1 MMGIPSVLGLLKV
14 YSVEFVVDYFDR
26 SRNFYINNMG
36 FQETH
41 CSTPAWENRFNTK
54 AFYFSA
60 NDIKIMV
67 SAPLSHHSYTA
78 QYLKI
83 LCPGIRK
90 VTFLVKNLNHTIE
103 YLKNHH
109 ATFIHDVLEIESGHS
124 QHRFI
129 TIATPIGFL
138 EFTFL
143 EIEGDEDEIPMFDH
157 IPSDKTQKVT
167 YQSIDHMTINARTIF
182 PICYFLEHVLDFKK
196 FWSVAFHTPDYQSG
210 KKGTGLT
217 SQVMYDP
224 GSMVKFATNEPLY
237 PHFNASQIQTFVER
251 NHGAGIQHLALSVER
266 LLDTIETLR
275 SRGVEFL
282 TTPDEYYDLLPERL
296 AKQNVSNLKE
306 DIDDLKKQGI
316 LVDGKDDKYLLQIFL
331 KDASG
336 LYHEEHAG
344 PFFYEIIQRCG
355 HPGFG
360 EGNFRAL
367 FEAIELQESSQ

>member
-1 MMGIPSVLGLLKV
+1 MDNPSVLGIQKV
-14 YSVEFVVDYFDR
+14 YSVEFVVDNFDR
-26 SRNFYINNMG
+26 SRNFYIDNMG

-41 CSTPAWENRFNTK
+41 CSTPAWEDRFK
-54 AFYFSA
+54 AKALYFSA

-67 SAPLSHHSYTA
+67 AAPLSHHSYTA

-83 LCPGIRK
+83 LCPGIRT
-90 VTFLVKNLNHTIE
+90 VTFLVKDLDRTIE
-103 YLKNHH
+103 YLKDHS
-109 ATFIHDVLEIESGHS
+109 ATFIHDVLEIESALS
-124 QHRFI
+124 RHRFI

-157 IPSDKTQKVT
+157 FSSDKAQEVI
-167 YQSIDHMTINARTIF
+167 YQNIDHMTVNARTIF
-182 PICYFLEHVLDFKK
+182 PICHFLEYVMGFKK
-196 FWSVAFHTPDYQSG
+196 FWSVSFHTPDYRSG
-210 KKGTGLT
+210 KKGTGLS

-237 PHFNASQIQTFVER
+237 PHFNDSQIQTFVEK

-282 TTPDEYYDLLPERL
+282 ATPDEYYDLLPERL

-306 DIDDLKKQGI
+306 SINDLKKQGI

-331 KDASG
+331 KDASV
-336 LYHEEHAG
+336 LYHEENAG